1 MADNAAQ
8 AIKDLQRNIES
19 LDVSLD
25 KALKSQ
31 EKYTQMIAKTF
42 QDATNQGK
50 VSIDELVS
58 YIGKQTNK
66 MSNAM
71 KIKWQ
76 IDLGTGKMGVLEQQ
90 MESINKDIA
99 KYTKANDTQAV
110 ELLKK
115 QLKELKDEYKQLEAV
130 SKKSAAQMYDD
141 MLKIVNAAAGTQ
153 KDSKG
158 TALGQ
163 ARAAVIK
170 ENLKTI
176 KKIDELT
183 TQIAE
188 KQEKLGKYR
197 EGSRTWEKT
206 RKEIEDANKQLQQ
219 YQDKLNR
226 LQGQKVVD
234 ASAKALKTQEQN
246 FLKLNR
252 LLNERKTLEAQIKAQ
267 GGIASST
274 QTRYQNYINKAIK
287 DTVASMRELGKQ
299 YQGITELASK
309 NTMESRMRR
318 TKQTVD
324 NLNRSIRGTKTE
336 IEGMVPLLQRLG
348 SALGV
353 AFSLRSLAQFGR
365 KLIEVRGEFEMQF
378 VAMKQ
383 IIGDVDAATKIWN
396 QTLQQALQS
405 PKTFKELVTYTKQ
418 LAAYRIETD
427 KLFDTTKRLADV
439 SAGLGVDMGR
449 LILAYGQVKTAN
461 YLRASEVR
469 QFTEAG
475 VNIYGELAKYFS
487 EIEGRAIGTAEV
499 VERVTKR
506 MVLFSDVENIFKRM
520 TDEGGAFFNM
530 QEVQADTVKGQIMKL
545 RDAYEQMLNTIGEQ
559 NQGTIRGLVEALNE
573 LVRNWRDV
581 ASFIMKNVNALVILL
596 PLMVSYRKGAAMAAG
611 ETWTWSRA
619 MKQIEL
625 DLAFARKGM
634 EKFSL
639 STAMGTAAVNLFR
652 GAVVLAKTAL
662 KTFLPVLA
670 IESIVWLITK
680 LGHARREMKAFRE
693 ELEKVSTEN
702 IDSMSREID
711 GYGVLLE
718 KIKETNEGTLARKEL
733 MDEMSSKYGKYLDF
747 VVNEKTSVEELSD
760 AYGKVAQSIRNYT
773 AEKIRGEQEQRIGT
787 AMHGE
792 YQNMIKA
799 LTGATITD
807 MEGLN
812 SYGKLTKQQAQNIA
826 KLIRESLEKYGSAD
840 VSQIIK
846 TYLGDTYGKGKNVR
860 GGVVHDLQAFVDNW
874 KALNEELKSIT
885 SEFAMPIFGT
895 EAEYREYQSRVDQL
909 KEFNKSLDDSYK
921 ERIQSIKERT
931 DLEEWQAKEKINAL
945 EKERKLLLLNKQIE
959 LELITQDQYRNE
971 LKKLNGDLSA
981 YEADYNERLKAAFN
995 ERFGADW
1002 KEQNQDALKM
1012 YRAVESTESA
1022 LQQGTIQRNKQL
1034 KESYDGF
1041 KDSLKDYQAQLAAAK
1056 KTGAAPDVIE
1066 GIEGDIEWAQQNIEA
1081 IELAAKLR
1089 GIDLTET
1096 KHTGGQQKES
1106 VSKMLS
1112 LLREMNSE
1120 YEKLSKSAYGYAKA
1134 EELVRESFER
1144 SFKAIFKVKDG
1155 AGQYIDM
1162 TNTKFDTKQDLANA
1176 LQALYDGIKEKGG
1189 FAKFAEGTEEELLKA
1204 IDSARVE
1211 ADIDVQVRNRE
1222 DFARQME
1229 DAFNDYDI
1237 TLELQ
1242 NLGISGDMAK
1252 GLFPD
1257 LDYTSIG
1264 KLQRIMKDFYDSRQ
1278 EKDKKGNVLFSVKDL
1293 EEYRKWADKIDA
1305 EILKA
1310 RKEKVKQYSKYLEKE
1325 YSERAKLEMQHAQ
1338 DVAFVTANITDEAQ
1352 RKNIIKNINRKYQND
1367 LNDLN
1372 WRSFKESD
1380 FYVEMMDDISSLPKE
1395 YMQMMLTK
1403 IEEILKNPD
1412 TLSPRALKEAIN
1424 ARQKVLE
1431 AQMNLEP
1438 LDVMRSSL
1446 NTIKKAQHDEEVGGK
1461 TWKQTKENINEAV
1474 SQQAKLIQG
1483 YDNEIKCLQTLQGEL
1498 AGYEKA
1504 LENLQNADSNVDIP
1518 LLNSVLGLDADD
1530 KIKSMKDL
1538 SDYDIQGY
1546 IERLTAKNA
1555 EEKGKYNA
1563 TVQID
1568 EMNAREVE
1576 ISYRERII
1584 QLLNDELTARSELA
1598 NYQMS
1603 DAAKKAVKEGKTSTS
1618 IGSEIQDVQGKKD
1631 ASVKKIQNFKQYL
1644 NAFTQFDSAFEKF
1657 NAAINSTLNAV
1668 AGMGDAFYDMFD
1680 ALGGKTDAL
1689 TEGWKEF
1696 GNTMISSITNALTMI
1711 PMMVAAFTAAGIAI
1725 NSAMGIIGLIAEA
1738 LNLLMTAITAI
1749 SKLHDA
1755 RYEKEIENQ
1764 QKKIDDL
1771 KAAYERLEKA
1781 IEKTWTSMAYID
1793 TYNQQVENIK
1803 QQIEA
1808 IEAQRNAEN
1817 SKKNT
1822 DKDKIKEYGDAIQ
1835 EAYDELEE
1843 LEQKRIEVFGGLG
1856 ESAYKGEAQNFVD
1869 AWKEA
1874 FLETGDGLQGL
1885 QDHFDEFLNEWFVK
1899 QATMRVAGRILEPL
1913 FKQIDNAVDESSQG
1927 GANVLLS
1934 ELQRV
1939 RKNFA
1944 TIAPQLSDA
1953 LEQLAGMWGL
1963 GDTEGELS
1971 GLAAGIQVMSE
1982 EQANILEAY
1991 WNSVR
1996 MYTAS
2001 IDMNV
2006 SRIAEILGAGVGDR
2020 ANPQLQQLELI
2031 ARNTSAIQSL
2041 FGSVVEGGH
2050 TRGGR
2055 GVRVFVD

>member
-8 AIKDLQRNIES
+8 AIKDLQKNIES

-42 QDATNQGK
+42 QDAANQGK

-226 LQGQKVVD
+226 LQGHKVVD

-520 TDEGGAFFNM
+520 TDEGGDFFNM

-545 RDAYEQMLNTIGEQ
+545 RDAYDQMLNTIGEQ

-596 PLMVSYRKGAAMAAG
+596 PLMVSYRKGAAIAAG

-670 IESIVWLITK
+670 IESIVWFITK
-680 LGHARREMKAFRE
+680 LGHASREMKAFRE

-860 GGVVHDLQAFVDNW
+860 GGVAHDLQAFVDNW

-921 ERIQSIKERT
+921 ERIQSIKEQT

-945 EKERKLLLLNKQIE
+945 EKQRKLRLLDKQIE

-981 YEADYNERLKAAFN
+981 YEADYNERLTAAFN
-995 ERFGADW
+995 KRFGADW
-1002 KEQNQDALKM
+1002 KERNQDALKM

-1034 KESYDGF
+1034 KESYDGL
-1041 KDSLKDYQAQLAAAK
+1041 KDSLKDYKAQLAAAE

-1066 GIEGDIEWAQQNIEA
+1066 GIEGDIKWAQQNIEA

-1162 TNTKFDTKQDLANA
+1162 ENTKFDTKQDLANA
-1176 LQALYDGIKEKGG
+1176 LQALYNGIKEKGG
-1189 FAKFAEGTEEELLKA
+1189 FAKFAKGTEEELLKA

-1278 EKDKKGNVLFSVKDL
+1278 KEDEKENVLFSVKDL

-1338 DVAFVTANITDEAQ
+1338 DVAFVTANITDVAQ
-1352 RKNIIKNINRKYQND
+1352 RNNIIENINRKYQND

-1395 YMQMMLTK
+1395 YMQMMLDK

-1412 TLSPRALKEAIN
+1412 TLSPRTLKEAIN

-1446 NTIKKAQHDEEVGGK
+1446 STINKAKNEVGGVS
-1461 TWKQTKENINEAV
+1461 WKDTKEKINQQIEATQEEINQLEEEARCWDEVAAKMQVYEDAALAV
-1474 SQQAKLIQG
+1474 SEAKGKLSTETRSLVDEQGSENVVADYQQKINANNVKIQELEAKGEGNLAPDEQDQLNALRETNGYYERQIALIQQL
-1483 YDNEIKCLQTLQGEL
+1483 I
-1498 AGYEKA
+1498 A
-1504 LENLQNADSNVDIP
+1504 LEEQ
-1518 LLNSVLGLDADD
+1518 LGSIRQMQAGTDAEA
-1530 KIKSMKDL
+1530 
-1538 SDYDIQGY
+1538 QRG
-1546 IERLTAKNA
+1546 EGGVGTAA
-1555 EEKGKYNA
+1555 AARGRAQESR
-1563 TVQID
+1563 D
-1568 EMNAREVE
+1568 E
-1576 ISYRERII
+1576 
-1584 QLLNDELTARSELA
+1584 
-1598 NYQMS
+1598 
-1603 DAAKKAVKEGKTSTS
+1603 AKTPK
-1618 IGSEIQDVQGKKD
+1618 Q
-1631 ASVKKIQNFKQYL
+1631 KIQNLKQYL
-1644 NAFTQFDSAFEKF
+1644 KAFTNFDAAFAKF

-1808 IEAQRNAEN
+1808 IKAQRNAEN

-1939 RKNFA
+1939 RENFA

-1963 GDTEGELS
+1963 GDTEGGLS
-1971 GLAAGIQVMSE
+1971 GLAAGIQGMSE

>member
-8 AIKDLQRNIES
+8 AIKDLQKNIES

-42 QDATNQGK
+42 QDAANQGK

-188 KQEKLGKYR
+188 KQEKLGKYK

-324 NLNRSIRGTKTE
+324 NLNRSVRGTKTE

-396 QTLQQALQS
+396 KTLQQALQS

-545 RDAYEQMLNTIGEQ
+545 RDAYDQMLNTIGEQ

-596 PLMVSYRKGAAMAAG
+596 PLMVSYRKGAVMAAG

-625 DLAFARKGM
+625 DLAFARKGI

-670 IESIVWLITK
+670 IESIVWFITK

-733 MDEMSSKYGKYLDF
+733 MDEMSSKYGKYLNF
-747 VVNEKTSVEELSD
+747 VVNEKTTVEELSD
-760 AYGKVAQSIRNYT
+760 AYSKVAQSIRNYT

-860 GGVVHDLQAFVDNW
+860 GGVAHDLQAFVDNW

-885 SEFAMPIFGT
+885 SEFAMPIFGN

-921 ERIQSIKERT
+921 KKIQSIKEQT

-959 LELITQDQYRNE
+959 LELITQDQ

-981 YEADYNERLKAAFN
+981 YEADYNERLTAAFN

-1002 KEQNQDALKM
+1002 KEQNQDALNM

-1034 KESYDGF
+1034 KESYDGL

-1056 KTGAAPDVIE
+1056 KTGAATDVIE
-1066 GIEGDIEWAQQNIEA
+1066 GIEGDIKWAQKNIEA

-1089 GIDLTET
+1089 GIDLTDT
-1096 KHTGGQQKES
+1096 KGGPQKES
-1106 VSKMLS
+1106 ASKMLS

-1162 TNTKFDTKQDLANA
+1162 KDTKFDTKQDLADA

-1189 FAKFAEGTEEELLKA
+1189 FAKFAEGTKEELLKA

-1211 ADIDVQVRNRE
+1211 ADIDVQVRIRE

-1229 DAFNDYDI
+1229 DAFNDYDLTI
-1237 TLELQ
+1237 ELQ

-1252 GLFPD
+1252 DLFPD

-1264 KLQRIMKDFYDSRQ
+1264 KLQRIMKEFYDSRQ
-1278 EKDKKGNVLFSVKDL
+1278 EDDEKGNALFSVKDL
-1293 EEYRKWADKIDA
+1293 EEYKKWADKIDA

-1352 RKNIIKNINRKYQND
+1352 RKNIIENINRKYQND

-1403 IEEILKNPD
+1403 IEDILKNPD

-1446 NTIKKAQHDEEVGGK
+1446 KTIKKAQQDAEVGGK

-1474 SQQAKLIQG
+1474 KNHAKLIQE
-1483 YDNEIKCLQTLQGEL
+1483 YDNEIKSLQTLQGEL

-1518 LLNSVLGLDADD
+1518 LLNRVLGLDANGG
-1530 KIKSMKDL
+1530 IKSMKGL
-1538 SDYDIQGY
+1538 SDETIQGY
-1546 IERLTAKNA
+1546 IKRLTTKNA
-1555 EEKGKYNA
+1555 EEKEKYDA
-1563 TVQID
+1563 TVQTD
-1568 EMNAREVE
+1568 EMNARAVE
-1576 ISYRERII
+1576 ISDRERII
-1584 QLLNDELTARSELA
+1584 QLLNDELTARRELA
-1598 NYQMS
+1598 NYRMS
-1603 DAAKKAVKEGKTSTS
+1603 EDATSAVAAGKTSTS
-1618 IGSEIQDVQGKKD
+1618 IGSEIQDVKGKKD
-1631 ASVKKIQNFKQYL
+1631 ASVKNIQNFKQYL
-1644 NAFTQFDSAFEKF
+1644 KAFTQFDSAFAKF

-1899 QATMRVAGRILEPL
+1899 QATMRVAGRMLEPL

-1939 RKNFA
+1939 RENFA
-1944 TIAPQLSDA
+1944 TMAPQLSDA

-1963 GDTEGELS
+1963 GDTEGGLS
-1971 GLAAGIQVMSE
+1971 GLAAGIQGMSE

>member
-8 AIKDLQRNIES
+8 AIKDLQKNIES

-42 QDATNQGK
+42 QDAANQGK

-520 TDEGGAFFNM
+520 TDEGGDFFNM

-545 RDAYEQMLNTIGEQ
+545 RDAYDQMLNTIGEQ

-596 PLMVSYRKGAAMAAG
+596 PLIVSYRKGAAIAAG

-860 GGVVHDLQAFVDNW
+860 GGVAHDLQAFVDNW

-921 ERIQSIKERT
+921 EQIQSIKERT

-981 YEADYNERLKAAFN
+981 YEADYNKRLTAAFN
-995 ERFGADW
+995 DRFGTDW

-1034 KESYDGF
+1034 KESYDGL

-1056 KTGAAPDVIE
+1056 KTGAATDVIE
-1066 GIEGDIEWAQQNIEA
+1066 GIEGDIKWAQQNIEA

-1096 KHTGGQQKES
+1096 KREPQKES
-1106 VSKMLS
+1106 ISKMLS

-1162 TNTKFDTKQDLANA
+1162 TKTKFDTKQDLANA
-1176 LQALYDGIKEKGG
+1176 LQALYDGIKKKGG

-1229 DAFNDYDI
+1229 DALNDYDLTI
-1237 TLELQ
+1237 ELQ

-1278 EKDKKGNVLFSVKDL
+1278 KEDKKGNVLFSVKDL

-1305 EILKA
+1305 ETLKA
-1310 RKEKVKQYSKYLEKE
+1310 RKEKVKQYSKYIEKE
-1325 YSERAKLEMQHAQ
+1325 YSERAKLEMQYAK
-1338 DVAFVTANITDEAQ
+1338 DVAFVKSTFSNETQRDNIVANIT
-1352 RKNIIKNINRKYQND
+1352 RKYQND
-1367 LNDLN
+1367 LNELN
-1372 WRSFKESD
+1372 WKSFKESD

-1395 YMQMMLTK
+1395 YMQMMLDK
-1403 IEEILKNPD
+1403 IEEILQHPE

-1446 NTIKKAQHDEEVGGK
+1446 STINKAKNEVGGVS
-1461 TWKQTKENINEAV
+1461 WKDTKEKINQQIEATQEEINQLEEEARCWDEVAAKMQVYEDAALAV
-1474 SQQAKLIQG
+1474 SEAKGKLSTETRSLVDEQGSENVVADYQQKINANNVKIQELEAKGKGNLAPDEQDQLNALRKTNGYYERQIALIQQL
-1483 YDNEIKCLQTLQGEL
+1483 I
-1498 AGYEKA
+1498 A
-1504 LENLQNADSNVDIP
+1504 LEEQ
-1518 LLNSVLGLDADD
+1518 LGSIRQMQAGTDAEA
-1530 KIKSMKDL
+1530 
-1538 SDYDIQGY
+1538 QRG
-1546 IERLTAKNA
+1546 EGGVGTAA
-1555 EEKGKYNA
+1555 AARGRAQESR
-1563 TVQID
+1563 D
-1568 EMNAREVE
+1568 E
-1576 ISYRERII
+1576 
-1584 QLLNDELTARSELA
+1584 
-1598 NYQMS
+1598 
-1603 DAAKKAVKEGKTSTS
+1603 AKTPE
-1618 IGSEIQDVQGKKD
+1618 Q
-1631 ASVKKIQNFKQYL
+1631 KIQNLKQYL
-1644 NAFTQFDSAFEKF
+1644 EAFTNFDAAFAKF

-1668 AGMGDAFYDMFD
+1668 AGMGNAFYDMFD

-1696 GNTMISSITNALTMI
+1696 GNTMITSITNALTMI

-1725 NSAMGIIGLIAEA
+1725 NSALGIIGLIAEA

-1808 IEAQRNAEN
+1808 IKAQRNAEN

-1939 RKNFA
+1939 RENFA

-1971 GLAAGIQVMSE
+1971 GLAAGIQGMSE